1 MMPTP
6 TPGFV
11 TLHGLPATFTAVPT
25 WQATPTNTATPIPTA
40 TATPDP
46 YLPYTIEYL
55 AQRPY
60 GTGGDLQVATVLAE
74 TAAFTRYLI
83 TYTSDGLTIYGF
95 INVPKTSGPHA
106 VVLVLHGYWPT
117 DDYDT
122 IGYTTPYADALAQA
136 GFITI
141 HPNYRNHP
149 PSSEG
154 ANEFRI
160 GYAIDVLNLLAI
172 VQRQAGQV
180 GVLQTADPQHIHLF
194 GHSMGGGIA
203 LRVLTASEGVET
215 AVLYGAMSGDETQ
228 NFAKISQWSNSEDGT
243 FELNVPN
250 EALYR
255 ISPIYHLQRITAR
268 VSIHHGTADATVP
281 PAWSADLCQ
290 RLRDLGKTVECF
302 DYAGQPH
309 NFTASGNRQLL
320 ERAITLFEGE
330 TNN

>member
-60 GTGGDLQVATVLAE
+60 GTGGDLQVGTALAE

-106 VVLVLHGYWPT
+106 VILVLHGYWPT

-154 ANEFRI
+154 N
-160 GYAIDVLNLLAI
+160 
-172 VQRQAGQV
+172 
-180 GVLQTADPQHIHLF
+180 PQLDN
-194 GHSMGGGIA
+194 GIA
-203 LRVLTASEGVET
+203 ARFNASIVPALYLTAPSKRQIRPVGFGV
-215 AVLYGAMSGDETQ
+215 M
-228 NFAKISQWSNSEDGT
+228 
-243 FELNVPN
+243 
-250 EALYR
+250 AL
-255 ISPIYHLQRITAR
+255 T
-268 VSIHHGTADATVP
+268 
-281 PAWSADLCQ
+281 
-290 RLRDLGKTVECF
+290 E
-302 DYAGQPH
+302 
-309 NFTASGNRQLL
+309 LL
-320 ERAITLFEGE
+320 ERIAALAQDSREDAL
-330 TNN
+330 